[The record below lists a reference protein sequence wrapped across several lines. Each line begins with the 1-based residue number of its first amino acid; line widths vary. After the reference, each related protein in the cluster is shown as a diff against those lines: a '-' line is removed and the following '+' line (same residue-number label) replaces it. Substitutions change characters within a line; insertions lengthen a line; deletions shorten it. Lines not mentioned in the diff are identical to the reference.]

1 MSTVGLDKTAFDGLS
16 AANKERVRTLTS
28 RVRLG
33 DPVVMT
39 VNGVDFY
46 CWDDHRLTRLSTERA
61 VERFPQLAGK
71 FRGCDEDWSTAVPKE
86 GL

>member
-1 MSTVGLDKTAFDGLS
+1 MSTVGLRKATFDGLS

-33 DPVVMT
+33 EPVVMN
-39 VNGVDFY
+39 VGGVDYY

-61 VERFPQLAGK
+61 VERFPQLAGH
-71 FRGCDEDWSTAVPKE
+71 FLGCDSDWSTATPQE